1 MISLEVDIGKQW
13 VRIGLII
20 TRPYELE
27 LKLFRMDDDI
37 RQQMVIHLL
46 ELRFRERERE
56 RDKERMGEWE
66 RVGFRGVKREGRGS
80 SSAVVVVAAAKEIDT
95 AVTRTDERVRY
106 TASFRIVFHATVGA
120 KEKKQ
125 KARGENERN
134 KYSKRVSF
142 SPATTIFMSE
152 DRCVFR

>member
-1 MISLEVDIGKQW
+1 
-13 VRIGLII
+13 
-20 TRPYELE
+20 
-27 LKLFRMDDDI
+27 
-37 RQQMVIHLL
+37 
-46 ELRFRERERE
+46 
-56 RDKERMGEWE
+56 MGEWE

-134 KYSKRVSF
+134 KYS
-142 SPATTIFMSE
+142 
-152 DRCVFR
+152 